1 MTNAELTTALEEFKA
16 ETDARIVALGERVAV
31 LEAGNAASVD
41 APSEYLEAI
50 DKLHVQLFGV
60 PVGGLQSLKD

>member
-31 LEAGNAASVD
+31 LEAGNATTAD
-41 APSEYLEAI
+41 APSDYLAAI